1 MEQNGVVK
9 SVNGNIARIAFV
21 KKTGCGGGCSGCK
34 SGCPVDTVIL
44 EVANTQNAK
53 VGDSVV
59 VSLEEKALSKMNF
72 WAYIFPTIFTII
84 ILLGSLTLFD
94 TFKVPKY
101 ELYSALL
108 SLIAMV
114 ISFKIGGIINK
125 TKNTT
130 DFDLKMIKILPSYSS

>member
-1 MEQNGVVK
+1 MEQNGIVK
-9 SVNGNIARIAFV
+9 SVNGNIAKIAFV

-44 EVANTQNAK
+44 EVTNTKNAK
-53 VGDSVV
+53 AGDSVI

-84 ILLGSLTLFD
+84 ILLVSLTLLD
-94 TFKVPKY
+94 TLKVPKY

-108 SLIAMV
+108 SLFAMV
-114 ISFKIGGIINK
+114 ISFKIGGIINNR
-125 TKNTT
+125 KNTS
-130 DFDLKMIKILPSYSS
+130 DFDLKMIKILPNYSR